1 MDLPEK
7 MIREAGCALGH
18 EYHYDM
24 EFGEMARVVL
34 SSAGVPKLLE
44 ALRMA
49 LGRMLFNRQ
58 SAHEFAVI
66 ESTGVIPNAED
77 REYIAQ
83 LDAEISQIRSLLAR
97 YGVTK

>member
-7 MIREAGCALGH
+7 MIRDAGCALGH
-18 EYHYDM
+18 EHHDDM

-58 SAHEFAVI
+58 SAHECAVI
-66 ESTGVIPNAED
+66 ESTGVIPTQ
-77 REYIAQ
+77 RIANT
-83 LDAEISQIRSLLAR
+83 SRNWTRRSAR
-97 YGVTK
+97 SALCSPATE